1 MAAKVIPCGPYPECN
16 MTLMLF
22 SNVLNAAE
30 VRKCVM
36 GGEFEAA
43 LLKTS
48 MILEPF
54 QVIVAANRAIH
65 LHRLKKMMTKN
76 VHSEVLFSLSPSKNI
91 SDSFRKFGLADNETS
106 MFVVIVNDTDGST
119 CQAVIDRVK
128 GQLTDITD
136 VGKYSDLPTIQKVY
150 KISETELSVCSAVD
164 AVVSRI
170 SSKDIVTV

>member
-48 MILEPF
+48 MVLHSNIMIFLCFSALNHFNFLQVFIIL
-54 QVIVAANRAIH
+54 
-65 LHRLKKMMTKN
+65 
-76 VHSEVLFSLSPSKNI
+76 
-91 SDSFRKFGLADNETS
+91 
-106 MFVVIVNDTDGST
+106 
-119 CQAVIDRVK
+119 
-128 GQLTDITD
+128 
-136 VGKYSDLPTIQKVY
+136 
-150 KISETELSVCSAVD
+150 
-164 AVVSRI
+164 
-170 SSKDIVTV
+170 